1 MADKETPSGLSA
13 FEKTNPMLGA
23 GAINPY
29 SLGVPELKELAD
41 AQESI
46 IQSLQMRYAQPNWF
60 KVAEGF
66 AKPQLG
72 GFMASLGSAAG
83 ALGENVEQQRAAE
96 LPLAQMR
103 AQLAA
108 TKLTMGQRQRAA
120 EEAELAANSPNALT
134 PEKVAHISNLD
145 RSLGPILQQQ
155 LENQG
160 KIRKEIL
167 DQRALGRTEA
177 ELITLYGNDFYKL
190 FPSGVQGMPAIPG
203 SQATSTGSPA
213 ANALSS
219 PTKDDNKKPSWF
231 TGTQAQWDNTPLASK
246 AELGKAAEEAGLA
259 TAKDQLVDYRTRAE
273 NANRAI
279 PNLKAM
285 YQLAAKPNMAGMLG
299 VFEKGDILGAVGKAL
314 ESGSFPALLAG
325 VRKQLTNANP
335 NTTEADISDLHTLMQ
350 TIARN
355 QLNVRQGQ
363 ANPSDYAT
371 EIDALAGPSIA
382 DPQDSFL
389 RKTALALHDTQHE
402 LKNYTVYQSAI
413 KNNIRP
419 EEYVVSDPFRTFNDE
434 HQRQHT
440 LLATTRLGPG
450 AKLPDFLDSST
461 VSAKSPTPA
470 SRSGSSQPSGSSMAE
485 RIRAEKAR
493 QDALRPKP

>member
-1 MADKETPSGLSA
+1 MTEQTKVPSGLSA

-23 GAINPY
+23 GSINPY
-29 SLGVPELKELAD
+29 GLSVPELKEYAD

-83 ALGENVEQQRAAE
+83 ALGEGVEQRRAAE
-96 LPLAQMR
+96 LPMAQMR

-120 EEAELAANSPNALT
+120 EKAELAAKSPNALT
-134 PEKVAHISNLD
+134 PEIVADISNLD
-145 RSLGPILQQQ
+145 PSLGPTLQQQ
-155 LENQG
+155 LENQRT
-160 KIRKEIL
+160 IRKEIL
-167 DQRALGRTEA
+167 DQRALGRSEA

-190 FPSGVQGMPAIPG
+190 FPNGVQGMPAIPG

-213 ANALSS
+213 ATALSS

-231 TGTQAQWDNTPLASK
+231 TGTQAQWDSTPLAAK
-246 AELGKAAEEAGLA
+246 VELSKAAEDTGQA

-285 YQLAAKPNMAGMLG
+285 YELAAKPSMAQMLG

-325 VRKQLTNANP
+325 IRKQLTNANP
-335 NTTEADISDLHTLMQ
+335 NVTEADISDMHTLMQ

-402 LKNYTVYQSAI
+402 LKNYEVYRSAI
-413 KNNIRP
+413 KNDVRP
-419 EEYVVSDPFRTFNDE
+419 EDYVFSDPFRTFNDQ

-450 AKLPDFLDSST
+450 AKLPDFLNSSS
-461 VSAKSPTPA
+461 VRNPSPKPT
-470 SRSGSSQPSGSSMAE
+470 SGSPQSSGSSMAD
-485 RIRAEKAR
+485 RIRAERAR
-493 QDALRPKP
+493 QEALRQKP